1 MRRILSVAVILSS
14 SICLAQRQTIH
25 SDNSDWWSLF
35 HKNGRDQQ
43 LKPSSAE
50 LDPGNF
56 EIAGV
61 NLTNS
66 PQTTAIERLGDTP
79 KVSRGDTSTARRQ
92 LCYVSPG
99 KPPSFLIFESA
110 EVSEGFYL
118 FTSKKDWKQRK
129 HCAQVQSTASW
140 KTGTGLRLGMSKQQ
154 VQAILG
160 KPDAVHDE
168 RFLYLRGFKQN
179 NTDVTLYLDVR
190 FDNSRLNYLAA
201 SRADTN

>member
-1 MRRILSVAVILSS
+1 MRLILSVAVILSS

-99 KPPSFLIFESA
+99 KPPSFLI
-110 EVSEGFYL
+110 
-118 FTSKKDWKQRK
+118 TSKKDWKQRK

-160 KPDAVHDE
+160 KPDAVRDE

-179 NTDVTLYLDVR
+179 NTDVTLYLDVW